1 MKLSREKIDLYR
13 AAKCFSVKDLAEE
26 YGVSRARMH
35 SILGQRD
42 VTPLVP
48 YGQSSGRRGD
58 RDIRNRITL
67 RAGALR

>member
-42 VTPLVP
+42 VTPLVV
-48 YGQSSGRRGD
+48 GRMARALGVKPE
-58 RDIRNRITL
+58 DIIEVK
-67 RAGALR
+67 